1 MNMIFKVLIIAI
13 VYLIIFFALRLIYK
27 DMKSGGMERTSK
39 KSFAIEVV
47 QAGDN
52 PSLKKGGIIIVHNEL
67 TFGRKDDN
75 RVILS
80 DPYVSSHHGKIFLKN
95 ADYILQDL
103 GSTNGIEHNGE
114 RLVDKVLLNSG
125 DSIKIG
131 SAKFKVV

>member
-1 MNMIFKVLIIAI
+1 MIFKVLIIAI

-27 DMKSGGMERTSK
+27 DMKSGGKKKGTK

-47 QAGDN
+47 GAGEN
-52 PSLKKGGIIIVHNEL
+52 TLLKKGGIIIVHNEL

-75 RVILS
+75 TVILS

-103 GSTNGIEHNGE
+103 GSTNGIEYNGQK
-114 RLVDKVLLNSG
+114 LVDKALLSSG
-125 DSIKIG
+125 DTIRIG
-131 SAKFKVV
+131 GAKFRVV